1 MMDEQFKHELRVF
14 MEIMNRQAPKTQAT
28 QVLIL
33 EILNLILEI
42 LKENTDILEINTA
55 TSDLGNSIQRSL
67 ALKPLEKS
75 VEKSTEGRD

>member
-1 MMDEQFKHELRVF
+1 MKDEQFQHELISL
-14 MEIMNRQAPKTQAT
+14 MELLNKQAIKTQAT

-33 EILNLILEI
+33 EIL
-42 LKENTDILEINTA
+42 KENTDILKINTA